1 MTEETV
7 AEIMDIRVRTLESDA
22 TVRDCA
28 QKMAKES
35 ADSVVLVKEGAP
47 VGIATERDLVVKIL
61 ADGFDPEKVR
71 ARDVMSAPLITISPD
86 ATMTEA
92 AKLMSTY
99 KIRRLVVVDD
109 DRVLVGMVTS
119 DDMAK
124 VLAKKK
130 DYQDPA
136 LNVMGRVN
144 ETPTSG
150 PYQ

>member
-7 AEIMDIRVRTLESDA
+7 AEIMDTRVRTLDSGS

-35 ADSVVLVKEGAP
+35 ADSIVLVREGVP
-47 VGIATERDLVVKIL
+47 VGIMTERDLVVKIL
-61 ADGFDPEKVR
+61 ADGFSPDKVR
-71 ARDVMSAPLITISPD
+71 AQDIMSTPLITVSPH
-86 ATMTEA
+86 ATMTDA
-92 AKLMSTY
+92 AKLMSVY

-109 DRVLVGMVTS
+109 EHVLVGMVTS
-119 DDMAK
+119 DDLAK
-124 VLAKKK
+124 VLAKKR